1 MERASSKLPSRLE
14 HRPKRPDT
22 VALRCGFISLWLRNC
37 NATKVSTFRVSLGIM
52 KDGDISSMEDI
63 VGWPDAHFV
72 GHRKRHA
79 DFDAATL
86 RALLALRTTA
96 QRVENALGSWFL
108 EAGLTPQKFGVLIVL
123 QAEGEPI
130 SLSDLRRYLGTTQAN
145 VTGLVAGLER
155 DGYIDRKA
163 STEDRRVS
171 YISLSRTGKRVV
183 QTMLPSYFSKNKAAL
198 RGLSGAEK
206 KTFVELLMKVSRGFT
221 TLEA

>member
-1 MERASSKLPSRLE
+1 MR
-14 HRPKRPDT
+14 
-22 VALRCGFISLWLRNC
+22 
-37 NATKVSTFRVSLGIM
+37 
-52 KDGDISSMEDI
+52 DGDINALEDI

-72 GHRKRHA
+72 GHRKRHV

-171 YISLSRTGKRVV
+171 FISLSRSGKRIVAS
-183 QTMLPSYFSKNKAAL
+183 MLPDYFSKNKSAL
-198 RGLSGAEK
+198 RGLSANEK
-206 KTFVELLMKVSRGFT
+206 KTLVELLMKVSRGFSSID
-221 TLEA
+221 A

>member
-1 MERASSKLPSRLE
+1 
-14 HRPKRPDT
+14 
-22 VALRCGFISLWLRNC
+22 
-37 NATKVSTFRVSLGIM
+37 M
-52 KDGDISSMEDI
+52 KDGEIHASDDI
-63 VGWPDAHFV
+63 VGWPDEHFAA
-72 GHRKRHA
+72 HRKRFS
-79 DFDAATL
+79 DFDPASI

-123 QAEGEPI
+123 QAEGDPI

-171 YISLSRTGKRVV
+171 YISFSRSGKRVV
-183 QTMLPSYFSKNKAAL
+183 ASLLPQYFAKNKTAL
-198 RGLSGAEK
+198 RGLTQNEK
-206 KTFVELLMKVSRGFT
+206 KQLVELLLKISRGFAA
-221 TLEA
+221 LAEE